1 MVILVTG
8 GAGYVG
14 STLIRNLCNNNRVI
28 SIDDYSVGLKSN
40 HIAHDNI
47 LYINEHS
54 KNLNEEFIREN
65 NIEMVYHL
73 GEYSRIAPSFKDIEI
88 VFESNIQGSFNIIK
102 LCSKLNIPLIYSAS
116 STKFATEGVSH
127 SPYSYFKGF
136 IVDLVKNY
144 GKWYGLRYS
153 ICYFY
158 NVYGSDTATAWNK
171 QNYQNVIDVFRRQKK
186 SGLPL
191 SVTGDGKQKRSFTH
205 VNDIVNGLI
214 LSSKQLKNKEYYLG
228 TEKQYTIIEIAE
240 MFDHPIKFV
249 EARPG
254 DRKSSGLPTNDTQKE
269 LNWKPKH
276 GVKAYIE
283 KNS

>member
-1 MVILVTG
+1 MAILVTG

-14 STLIRNLCNNNRVI
+14 STLMQSLCNDNLVI
-28 SIDDYSVGLKSN
+28 SVDDYSVGLESN
-40 HIAHDNI
+40 HITHSNVS
-47 LYINEHS
+47 YINKHT
-54 KNLNEEFIREN
+54 KDVNEEFIQKN
-65 NIEMVYHL
+65 GIDMIYHL
-73 GEYSRIAPSFKDIEI
+73 GEYSRIAPSFKEIET

-102 LCSKLNIPLIYSAS
+102 LCAKLNIPLVYSAS

-136 IVDLVKNY
+136 AVELVKNY
-144 GKWYGLRYS
+144 GKWFDLQYS

-158 NVYGSDTATAWNK
+158 NVYGSDTATGWNT
-171 QNYQNVIDVFRRQKK
+171 QNYQNVIDVFRRQKS

-191 SVTGDGKQKRSFTH
+191 SVTGDGKQTRSFTH

-228 TEKQYTIIEIAE
+228 TEKQYSILEIAE
-240 MFDHPIKFV
+240 MFDHLIEFI

-269 LNWKPKH
+269 LNWMPKH
-276 GVKAYIE
+276 SVEQYIKE
-283 KNS
+283 NN